1 MHSILSN
8 KKVIFFDVGYT
19 IDYPASGDWVFT
31 NKFYELAGERL
42 KRCAPELVLQAKTAG
57 MRYLENNHFIRD
69 EKEETDR
76 FCRYYRIISE
86 QLQLELTEEDI
97 LNAAMDRTFNM
108 DNYVIYP
115 DAKEVLEALSKSF
128 RLGIISDTWPSIG
141 HQLETLDVLQY
152 FSFATY
158 SFSLGVFKPD
168 PKMYLDALRKC
179 GCDAEDTVFIDDS
192 PVNLAGAEAFGISPV
207 LIAAN
212 PASDVETRYVKI
224 HSLSEL
230 IS

>member
-1 MHSILSN
+1 MNLT
-8 KKVIFFDVGYT
+8 D
-19 IDYPASGDWVFT
+19 
-31 NKFYELAGERL
+31 
-42 KRCAPELVLQAKTAG
+42 
-57 MRYLENNHFIRD
+57 D
-69 EKEETDR
+69 EI
-76 FCRYYRIISE
+76 YQI
-86 QLQLELTEEDI
+86 
-97 LNAAMDRTFNM
+97 AWDRTYNM
-108 DNYVIYP
+108 ESYKPYP
-115 DAKEVLEALSKSF
+115 DAVKVLETLSKTHK
-128 RLGIISDTWPSIG
+128 LGIISDTWPSIG

-192 PVNLAGAEAFGISPV
+192 PVNLAGAEAFGITPV